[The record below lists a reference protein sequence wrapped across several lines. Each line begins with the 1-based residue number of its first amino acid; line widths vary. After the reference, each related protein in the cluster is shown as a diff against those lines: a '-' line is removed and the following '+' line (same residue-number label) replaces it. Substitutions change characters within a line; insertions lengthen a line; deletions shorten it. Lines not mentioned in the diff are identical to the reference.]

1 MKQYLGTFQIGATTI
16 EEWLEASED
25 LEGMYGCIDFE
36 CSPWKIRINA
46 SNTAEQIQKTRL
58 HERIHA
64 VARVYALFEEEGS
77 EELKVRVL
85 EEALSQCGVK
95 VV

>member
-1 MKQYLGTFQIGATTI
+1 MKQYLGTFQIGATTV
-16 EEWLEASED
+16 EEWLEDSD
-25 LEGMYGCIDFE
+25 DMEGMYGCIDFE
-36 CSPWKIRINA
+36 CSPWKIKINA
-46 SNTAEQIQKTRL
+46 GNTPEQIVRTRL

-64 VARVYALFEEEGS
+64 VAKIYALFEEEGS

-85 EEALSQCGVK
+85 EEALSQAGVK